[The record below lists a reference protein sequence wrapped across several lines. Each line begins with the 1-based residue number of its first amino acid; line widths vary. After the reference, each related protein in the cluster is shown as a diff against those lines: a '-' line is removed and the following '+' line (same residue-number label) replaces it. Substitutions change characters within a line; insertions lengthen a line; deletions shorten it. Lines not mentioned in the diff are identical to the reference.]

1 MRIYAISAND
11 VAFQRRSKKRNDE
24 KREAQTFHEQSFQTF
39 INNFGA
45 DNLTLYPEFQ
55 VQGAHR
61 KSFVKNAHPYTE
73 GYFDMDRILSL
84 DAPRGKTDKP
94 QSFEDG
100 HKKFTLDKYQK
111 EAIEAAVSG
120 KTTIVTAPTGTGKT
134 LIAEYIID
142 DSLKNN
148 KKVIYLSPLKA
159 LSNEKY
165 TDFAKLF
172 GTYDKDGNLLDTKNV
187 GLLTGDTVI
196 NPDAPLLV
204 MTTEIYRN
212 SLLANDKKVAD
223 VNYKDY
229 DTVIY
234 DEFHYMGEKQRGGVW
249 EESVMNTPEHMKQI
263 MLSATASNAE
273 DIKGWVQELNPD
285 IEAYLVNVP
294 ESERHV
300 PLREFFLT
308 RNESGGIVFENV
320 KNQKLDLYQLTN
332 RINISDRQ
340 LSALDEMKELT
351 GIQTDEE
358 LNRFLKSLA
367 GKKNELEASYLAKKL
382 REKGVDNEKADAI
395 SLILSNKNST
405 TYKTTPDNEPAL
417 NVQNSKVISKL
428 QKKNMLPA
436 LFYVFSKKG
445 CNKELENAAGNSE
458 SLLTP
463 EESRK
468 VYDEVQKA
476 KEKGVFLGSDF
487 DGKQLEYLMK
497 GFATHHAGKLP
508 AYKSLVENLARQGL
522 VKVCFATD
530 TLLAGINMPFRTT
543 VFTSMDKFDG
553 DEIVDIPPSSF
564 KQGAGRAGRR
574 GKDEIG
580 NVIIMPKKRE
590 DYDKYVLLSKSKDTP
605 IRSQYHPS
613 YASVLSDR
621 MLNCTDETLLRTM
634 AANQSSRKLGKL
646 EELTNN
652 RLYVLEMHGYI
663 EKTPEGKYKRTEKG
677 ELAKNVFGINEMFL
691 TELLTDESYLKD
703 FTDVELTAL
712 CAMLSDV
719 KDENPSKEFK
729 GEFSYLNDA
738 IYPAVNLM
746 EKIDTTEEVYGI
758 KKEPTPMSTNLV
770 PYILEFAE
778 ALDDRDEAIKS
789 WCDIMNDLRENN
801 LLYHNGDFLRVI
813 NGTIDILKLIHEL
826 SPDENIRNEAS
837 IAMSKLTKA
846 PVVDIFNYELK
857 DDKNEEKEEN

>member
-1 MRIYAISAND
+1 MNKYLLEIGTEELAYKFIPSAMEQLKSEFSKMLEENKIDYSTIKVYATPRRLTVIIEELSDKQQD
-11 VAFQRRSKKRNDE
+11 VQKIIKGPIATIAYDE
-24 KREAQTFHEQSFQTF
+24 K
-39 INNFGA
+39 
-45 DNLTLYPEFQ
+45 
-55 VQGAHR
+55 
-61 KSFVKNAHPYTE
+61 
-73 GYFDMDRILSL
+73 
-84 DAPRGKTDKP
+84 
-94 QSFEDG
+94 
-100 HKKFTLDKYQK
+100 
-111 EAIEAAVSG
+111 
-120 KTTIVTAPTGTGKT
+120 
-134 LIAEYIID
+134 
-142 DSLKNN
+142 
-148 KKVIYLSPLKA
+148 
-159 LSNEKY
+159 
-165 TDFAKLF
+165 
-172 GTYDKDGNLLDTKNV
+172 GNLVDTNNV
-187 GLLTGDTVI
+187 GLMTGDTVI
-196 NPDAPLLV
+196 NPEAPILV

-212 SLLANDKKVAD
+212 SLLANDKRVAD

-249 EESVMNTPEHMKQI
+249 EEAVMNTPGHMKQI

-273 DIKGWVQELNPD
+273 DIQNWAQELNPE
-285 IEAYLVNVP
+285 IKAHLVNVP

-300 PLREFFLT
+300 PLREFFVT
-308 RNESGGIVFENV
+308 RDDGGGLHFENV
-320 KNQKLDLYQLTN
+320 KIQKIDLYRLTN
-332 RINISDRQ
+332 RINLSDRQ
-340 LSALDEMKELT
+340 LSALEELKESM
-351 GIQTDEE
+351 GFQTDEE
-358 LNRFLKSLA
+358 VNGFLKSLA
-367 GKKNELEASYLAKKL
+367 GKRKELDSAVLAKKL
-382 REKGVDNEKADAI
+382 KENGMEQDKADAV

-405 TYKTTPDNEPAL
+405 VYKETTEENPAL
-417 NVQNSKVISKL
+417 NVRNSKVIAKL

-445 CNKELENAAGNSE
+445 CNRELEGAADNSE

-463 EESRK
+463 EQSKK

-487 DGKQLEYLMK
+487 DDKQLEYLMK
-497 GFATHHAGKLP
+497 GYAVHHAGKLP

-703 FTDVELTAL
+703 FTDIELTAL

-758 KKEPTPMSTNLV
+758 KKEPTQMSTNLV

-778 ALDDRDEAIKS
+778 APDDRDEAIKS
-789 WCDIMNDLRENN
+789 WCDIMNDLREND